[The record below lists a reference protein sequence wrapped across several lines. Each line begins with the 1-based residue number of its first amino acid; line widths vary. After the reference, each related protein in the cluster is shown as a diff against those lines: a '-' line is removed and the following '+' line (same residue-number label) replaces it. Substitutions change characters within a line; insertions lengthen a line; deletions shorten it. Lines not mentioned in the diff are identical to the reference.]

1 MPKNTLTLS
10 HINRMIRETLDS
22 GLDPGYWIT
31 AEILEL
37 HINRN
42 GHCYLEL
49 VEKSETNDS
58 VIARSRATIWSSK
71 FRMLRPYFENA
82 TSMELK
88 PGIKI
93 LFRASVAFH
102 AVYGLSLN
110 ITDID
115 PSYTVGDMALKKR
128 MIIQKLEKSG
138 MMNMN
143 RELEMPTVPQHI
155 AIISSETAA
164 GFGDFMQTLSRNPYG
179 YVFHT
184 TLFPAVMQ
192 GQAAEKSIT
201 GAMETIFSDKRSFDA
216 AILIRGGGSQ
226 ADLDCF
232 NSYEIAMHI
241 AQFPIPV
248 LTGIGHER
256 DETIADL
263 VAHTRLK
270 TPTAV
275 AEFLVGR
282 LLEFESGLQEL
293 GERLRQMTDYIIR
306 EQKNRLQQHRKDIF
320 HLSNNYLLREKR
332 SVEQFREQTARD
344 SRRFLEQ
351 RKERLAASSG
361 QLKYQWKASVG
372 QHRRELE
379 QDQQKLKKYTL
390 DLLRSIHTGL
400 EQREKHLELLRPE
413 RVLARGF
420 SITYA
425 DGKSVRDA
433 SSIKPG
439 CRITTTL
446 ARGYLESRVE
456 NTGRGKPRTGEGDS
470 DDEPKK
476 KNI

>member
-1 MPKNTLTLS
+1 MPRNTLTLS

-22 GLDPGYWIT
+22 GLEPGYWIT

-42 GHCYLEL
+42 GHCYMDL

-88 PGIKI
+88 PGINI

-138 MMNMN
+138 VMNMN

-179 YVFHT
+179 YAFHT
-184 TLFPAVMQ
+184 TLFQAVMQ
-192 GQAAEKSIT
+192 GEAAERSIT
-201 GAMETIFSDKRSFDA
+201 GAMEKVFSDERSFDA

-293 GERLRQMTDYIIR
+293 GERLRQMTDFIIR
-306 EQKNRLQQHRKDIF
+306 EQKNRLHQHMKDIF
-320 HLSNNYLLREKR
+320 HLSNNYLLR
-332 SVEQFREQTARD
+332 
-344 SRRFLEQ
+344 
-351 RKERLAASSG
+351 
-361 QLKYQWKASVG
+361 
-372 QHRRELE
+372 
-379 QDQQKLKKYTL
+379 
-390 DLLRSIHTGL
+390 
-400 EQREKHLELLRPE
+400 
-413 RVLARGF
+413 
-420 SITYA
+420 
-425 DGKSVRDA
+425 
-433 SSIKPG
+433 
-439 CRITTTL
+439 
-446 ARGYLESRVE
+446 
-456 NTGRGKPRTGEGDS
+456 
-470 DDEPKK
+470 
-476 KNI
+476 